1 MHKPSRNGLSA
12 LDVIVT
18 IVILL
23 VLAALLLPAVQQS
36 NGGASL
42 RSRCKNNLKQFALSM
57 HNYHD
62 VYKTLPPGWIVSAD
76 EEKSSGFGWNYSI
89 LQFFDQAPLF
99 NKFDSRQR
107 LGDKSSPNPELAGKI
122 LSVCRCPS
130 DKGADQAESL
140 WIPTIATTNYV
151 ANFGVGIPTTYSSLN
166 QSSSQPVD
174 PQFLQGLFGPNSRVR
189 FRDIKDGTANV
200 VLIGERRLP
209 EVGTDWPAHQFEGQF
224 NSYWAGLP
232 DVRRVNPL
240 TIVATATGGNV
251 ERNGEGDPLNL
262 TGNLNATKI
271 TGWKMNLP

>member
-1 MHKPSRNGLSA
+1 
-12 LDVIVT
+12 
-18 IVILL
+18 
-23 VLAALLLPAVQQS
+23 
-36 NGGASL
+36 
-42 RSRCKNNLKQFALSM
+42 
-57 HNYHD
+57 
-62 VYKTLPPGWIVSAD
+62 
-76 EEKSSGFGWNYSI
+76 
-89 LQFFDQAPLF
+89 
-99 NKFDSRQR
+99 
-107 LGDKSSPNPELAGKI
+107 
-122 LSVCRCPS
+122 
-130 DKGADQAESL
+130 
-140 WIPTIATTNYV
+140 
-151 ANFGVGIPTTYSSLN
+151 LN

-271 TGWKMNLP
+271 TGWKMNLPYFGINCGDGGELFGDVTDLTPVSAGFSSTHTGGVNVAISDGSVKFISQNIDPIVFTNLMRRSDGQELGEF